1 MRRHK
6 FPYVI
11 FLSPHNVRPPLVVIT
26 YAFTSQT
33 RKWAERSAREE
44 PQRNQ
49 RLFDSAASNRRDNF
63 FNSFCPGRTDMSRKV
78 KDEHY
83 RFFTVSEPRTH
94 DKGHTEYKVTAR
106 VSLTLQWH
114 QHTGARQLC
123 HHGDPLCCC
132 CCCFS
137 PRSSF
142 ARRNYA
148 SPAMTRSQ
156 HNSTRLTGWTCQCKA
171 SRAVAAK
178 NSRSPQLG

>member
-1 MRRHK
+1 
-6 FPYVI
+6 
-11 FLSPHNVRPPLVVIT
+11 
-26 YAFTSQT
+26 
-33 RKWAERSAREE
+33 
-44 PQRNQ
+44 
-49 RLFDSAASNRRDNF
+49 
-63 FNSFCPGRTDMSRKV
+63 MSRKV

-123 HHGDPLCCC
+123 HHDEPLCCC

-137 PRSSF
+137 PRFSF

-156 HNSTRLTGWTCQCKA
+156 HNSTPGGPVSAKLRGLLRPKTAEARSSVSARAQSELFFYKLDWRALERNRL
-171 SRAVAAK
+171 
-178 NSRSPQLG
+178 NL